1 MRTAKLISSF
11 LLVVLITSNVNSQD
25 LFYPGIMHTLN
36 SEQDTKLD
44 DAVKLL
50 QKASGNENNANAI
63 DRKYARFEKK
73 SNKKDWNKKTW
84 EAKQQR
90 ILAEMNYQKAYR
102 MIFDLYSEILTNG
115 TYATTYDKTEAI
127 SLNDDA
133 SKKFEEA
140 DTYLAPFVNNSKE
153 QLEVADYEGIK
164 NNLNEIH
171 HLHVNGIN
179 NQISALKI
187 FINSRMK
194 IIQKEEDDLVLQETD
209 KDHEPYARTNTR
221 NVDVVEDTN
230 QGLVFK
236 VQIAA
241 SKVDLSEWLI
251 NQKAPNAGKIETL
264 YIDNWNKYMVGEF
277 NSYQEAAKYKNSLR
291 STAPDA
297 FIVVFKSGNQIQVTN
312 AMKNS
317 PENL

>member
-1 MRTAKLISSF
+1 MRKATFISSF

-25 LFYPGIMHTLN
+25 LFYPGIMHALN
-36 SEQDTKLD
+36 SEQDAQLD

-50 QKASGNENNANAI
+50 KKASGNENNANAI

-140 DTYLAPFVNNSKE
+140 DTYLAPFVDNSKE

-171 HLHVNGIN
+171 SLHVNGIN

-187 FINSRMK
+187 YIDSSVKTVKN
-194 IIQKEEDDLVLQETD
+194 EEDDIVLEDAQNEESYT
-209 KDHEPYARTNTR
+209 RTNSR
-221 NVDVVEDTN
+221 NVDVRENIN

-241 SKVDLSEWLI
+241 SKVDLSEWVI
-251 NQKAPNAGKIETL
+251 SAKAPNAEEIETL

-277 NSYQEAAKYKNSLR
+277 NSYQEAARYRDLLR
-291 STAPDA
+291 STSPDA

-317 PENL
+317 SENL